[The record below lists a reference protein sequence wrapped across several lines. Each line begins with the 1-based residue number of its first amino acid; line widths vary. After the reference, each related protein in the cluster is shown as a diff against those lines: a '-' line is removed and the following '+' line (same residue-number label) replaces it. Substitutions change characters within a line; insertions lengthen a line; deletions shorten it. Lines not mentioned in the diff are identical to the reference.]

1 MSYPGAPLRKLASHG
16 RYAYSP
22 IVERPV
28 YNWPNECRLAFY
40 IAVNVEAFAF
50 GEGDGPELNPRQ
62 TDPDIVNHTWR
73 EWGNRVGIWRIMEIL
88 DEFALPASALVN
100 TAVYDQCPQILQ
112 ALRQRGD
119 EIVGHGHTNAERQ
132 ADMDLET
139 EAEMIA
145 LVTARLHAEEG
156 KAPRGWMGPWVNETH
171 HTPEL
176 LKRNG
181 YTYVMDWM
189 MDDQPIT
196 LRTDDGPLIALPY
209 ARPTNDITA
218 LHRSRWTPA
227 HWVDTLIDQVQ
238 EMLLQ
243 SLRQPL
249 VFNLSLHPYLMHA
262 FRLKHLRR
270 FFNYLDSVRD
280 QIWIARTGDI
290 AQHVESLRL

>member
-1 MSYPGAPLRKLASHG
+1 MTRPLLPRHNRYDFVPLNERKNYDWPGGK
-16 RYAYSP
+16 
-22 IVERPV
+22 
-28 YNWPNECRLAFY
+28 RLAF
-40 IAVNVEAFAF
+40 VFTTNVECFAF
-50 GEGDGPELNPRQ
+50 GAGLGHDPAKVGEPQ
-62 TDPDIVNHTWR
+62 THRNYSWR
-73 EWGNRVGIWRIMEIL
+73 DYGNRIGIWRLFELL
-88 DEFALPASALVN
+88 DELKMPAAHN
-100 TAVYDQCPQILQ
+100 TNSLIYDYAPQVMDEI
-112 ALRQRGD
+112 RRRGD